1 MMWAWCWGHSD
12 TQAHLD
18 GYLAM
23 MEALETDFPNV
34 KFIYMTGNVGPHDA
48 QAHDVYA
55 SGNAYIRAYCVAHN
69 KILYDFA
76 DIESYDPDGLYVGN
90 KNNDCY
96 CDYDSNSDGTRDTN
110 WAINWQ
116 NAHPTLWYN
125 CESPH
130 SQPLN
135 ANMKAYAAWHLWA
148 RLAGWSGA

>member
-1 MMWAWCWGHSD
+1 
-12 TQAHLD
+12 
-18 GYLAM
+18 M

-148 RLAGWSGA
+148 RLAGWNGA